1 MKRFFLII
9 SLAVVALLVLILAC
23 TMYIDAYA
31 DPYLYKTIK
40 SVPFNK
46 VGLLLGTSK
55 RLGDGSKNMYFYN
68 RMQAA
73 ADLYHA
79 GKVQYIL
86 VSGDNET
93 IYYNE
98 PKEMRKA
105 LMKLAVPDSAIVLDH
120 AGFST
125 FDSIIR
131 SSKIFGQ
138 TSITVISQQFHN
150 ERAVFIARE
159 SGIVAV
165 GFNARDVDAYHGF
178 KTQMRELLARVK
190 VFLDLY
196 ILHEQPRYLGDKIPI
211 PQPANTHP

>member
-1 MKRFFLII
+1 
-9 SLAVVALLVLILAC
+9 
-23 TMYIDAYA
+23 
-31 DPYLYKTIK
+31 
-40 SVPFNK
+40 VPRNR

-55 RLGDGSKNMYFYN
+55 WLSDGNRNMYFYN
-68 RMQAA
+68 RMKAA
-73 ADLYHA
+73 ADLYHS
-79 GKVQYIL
+79 GRVQYLL

-98 PKEMRKA
+98 PREMKKELMR
-105 LMKLAVPDSAIVLDH
+105 LLVPDTAIVLDH

-131 SSKIFGQ
+131 SKKIFGQ

-159 SGIVAV
+159 NGIVAV
-165 GFNARDVDAYHGF
+165 GYNAQDVDAYNGF
-178 KTQMRELLARVK
+178 KTRVRELLARVK

-196 ILHEQPRYLGDKIPI
+196 IIHQQPRHLGKQIPI
-211 PQPANTHP
+211 PPPRDTHP